1 MAQTGS
7 PVSMGVPINYTIA
20 HEMFSGNGTSNG
32 TGKGLQPSSQD
43 QCATLN
49 FSHPVRVDN
58 TQFSIAS
65 TVGLLT
71 IMGNFMS
78 LLVVGNIL
86 RRRKDTRNG
95 STIYLF
101 SLASSDFLQALFVY
115 PIHIA
120 AQVKGQWLGGY
131 FTCMLMAY
139 AGNFFYILS
148 AFIVTLLAIVRYGA
162 TSRPLSFK
170 PHLERTKLWMHIFLG
185 VVLFS
190 TVISALPFTRLGC
203 ISFHASGAICSYDWH
218 TTGLASV
225 SPIMIFATQSVMLL
239 VIITCTAG
247 TIYSLH
253 AQSKRHTAILKRM
266 ERNFSMGVVA
276 IATVQVICWGPFVV
290 STILDDDHSQDVA
303 ESSPY
308 RKVWPFW

>member
-1 MAQTGS
+1 
-7 PVSMGVPINYTIA
+7 MGVSLNYTMA
-20 HEMFSGNGTSNG
+20 HGSVDPFYSVNGTMNS
-32 TGKGLQPSSQD
+32 TGKVYQPSSS

-49 FSHPVRVDN
+49 FSHPVKVDN

-65 TVGLLT
+65 TVGVLT
-71 IMGNFMS
+71 IIGNFMS

-120 AQVKGQWLGGY
+120 AQVKGQWIGGY

-148 AFIVTLLAIVRYGA
+148 AFIVTLLAIVRYFA
-162 TSRPLSFK
+162 TSKPLRFR
-170 PHLERTKLWMHIFLG
+170 PHLEHTSLWMYIFLG
-185 VVLFS
+185 VVLFA
-190 TVISALPFTRLGC
+190 TIITALPFTKLGC
-203 ISFHASGAICSYDWH
+203 ISFHASGAICSYDWY
-218 TTGLASV
+218 TQGLASV
-225 SPIMIFATQSVMLL
+225 STIMILSTQSVMLL

-290 STILDDDHSQDVA
+290 SYL
-303 ESSPY
+303 
-308 RKVWPFW
+308 